1 VAIIPIGTMKPSR
14 ILIAFLSLY
23 IIAQVAALASQ
34 NVGEDFGKSW
44 LQQHGTQPNATQNTT
59 SLWSWGNAPKG
70 YTIYNGKPIP
80 PGSGPQWY
88 YPNLITNSTPIVTN
102 STSLNS
108 MYEDPWVLAEFTG
121 QPVMTVNASAVP
133 LS

>member
-1 VAIIPIGTMKPSR
+1 MKPSM
-14 ILIAFLSLY
+14 ILIAFLSLH
-23 IIAQVAALASQ
+23 IIAHVAALTSQ

-44 LQQHGTQPNATQNTT
+44 LQEHGTQPNTTQNTT

-88 YPNLITNSTPIVTN
+88 FPGQITNNTPLVTN
-102 STSLNS
+102 STALNG
-108 MYEDPWVLAEFTG
+108 MYQDPWVLAEFTG
-121 QPVMTVNASAVP
+121 RPVMTVNASAGP
-133 LS
+133 LF